1 MDQIFLLKLVSSFIV
16 GGVFV
21 SACTI
26 AAERLGSSIG
36 GTIGGLPSTVVVT
49 LFFIGL
55 VDTPEAAS
63 EATGIVPL
71 IVGFNGLFLVTY
83 AAIARHG
90 FWKGLGAALV
100 VWIVLSTMAV
110 TLGLD
115 DFTLCMA
122 LYIVLLALSHFL
134 FARVL
139 TVPVYGQR
147 SVSFTPRQIALRAV
161 LGGAIV
167 GIGVYLS
174 KVGGPTLG
182 GVMASCPAVFISALV
197 IAYASRGVEFSLS
210 LTRPLMI
217 SALINVVVYALA
229 ARYLFLAVGLVLGT
243 VLAFAISL
251 GSAYGTYLL
260 IMFSQ
265 RKAAAGTGPG
275 R

>member
-26 AAERLGSSIG
+26 VAERLGSSIG

-55 VDTPEAAS
+55 VDSPEAAS

-71 IVGFNGLFLVTY
+71 IVGFNGLFLATY
-83 AAIARHG
+83 AAVARRG
-90 FWKGLGAALV
+90 FWKALGAALI
-100 VWIVLSTMAV
+100 VWLVLSTGAV
-110 TLGLD
+110 AID
-115 DFTLCMA
+115 VDNFVLCMV
-122 LYIVLLALSHFL
+122 LYLVLLALSHFL

-139 TVPVYGQR
+139 AVPVYGQSR
-147 SVSFTPRQIALRAV
+147 VSFTRWQLVFRAV

-167 GIGVYLS
+167 GVGVYLS

-197 IAYASRGVEFSLS
+197 IAYVSRGVDFSIS

-229 ARYLFLAVGLVLGT
+229 ARYLFLAVGLIPGT

-251 GSAYGTYLL
+251 GSAYGTWLL
-260 IMFSQ
+260 IMYAQ
-265 RKAAAGTGPG
+265 RKAANE
-275 R
+275 

>member
-1 MDQIFLLKLVSSFIV
+1 MDEIFLLKLASSFVV

-26 AAERLGSSIG
+26 AAERLGSAIG

-55 VDTPEAAS
+55 VDSPEAAS
-63 EATGIVPL
+63 EATAIVPL
-71 IVGFNGLFLVTY
+71 IVGFNGLFLATY
-83 AAIARHG
+83 AALARRG
-90 FWKGLGAALV
+90 FGKGLVAALI
-100 VWIVLSTMAV
+100 VWIVLSTAAV
-110 TLGLD
+110 ALDVD
-115 DFTLCMA
+115 DFALCIV
-122 LYIVLLALSHFL
+122 LYLVLLAVSHLL

-139 TVPVYGQR
+139 AVPVYGQR
-147 SVSFTPRQIALRAV
+147 PVSFTRWQIVFRAV

-197 IAYASRGVEFSLS
+197 IAYSSRGVEFSLS

-217 SALINVVVYALA
+217 SALINVVVYAVA
-229 ARYLFLAVGLVLGT
+229 ARYLFPATGLILGT
-243 VLAFAISL
+243 ALAFAISL
-251 GSAYGTYLL
+251 GGAYGTYRL
-260 IMFSQ
+260 IMFSE
-265 RKAAAGTGPG
+265 RKAAP
-275 R
+275 

>member
-1 MDQIFLLKLVSSFIV
+1 MDEIFLLKLVSSFVV
-16 GGVFV
+16 GGAFV

-26 AAERLGSSIG
+26 AAERLGSAIG

-55 VDTPEAAS
+55 VDSPEAAS
-63 EATGIVPL
+63 EATSIVPL
-71 IVGFNGLFLVTY
+71 IVGFNGLFLAAY
-83 AAIARHG
+83 AAVARQG
-90 FWKGLGAALV
+90 FWKGLGAALI
-100 VWIVLSTMAV
+100 VWLVLSTAAV
-110 TLGLD
+110 AFGVD
-115 DFTLCMA
+115 NFMLCVIVY
-122 LYIVLLALSHFL
+122 LVLLALSHFL

-147 SVSFTPRQIALRAV
+147 TVSFTRLQIVFRGV

-167 GIGVYLS
+167 CVGVYLS

-197 IAYASRGVEFSLS
+197 IAYVSRGIEFSIS

-229 ARYLFLAVGLVLGT
+229 ARYLLPTMGLILGT
-243 VLAFAISL
+243 VLAFAVSL
-251 GSAYGTYLL
+251 GGAYGTYLL
-260 IMFSQ
+260 IMSAQ
-265 RKAAAGTGPG
+265 RKVASE
-275 R
+275 